1 MEHQSGPKFKT
12 YERPSSIV
20 PDAPAPSASTARDG
34 TEIARALARQYLPN
48 AVRLLAG
55 VAFSPDSECALHTKY
70 LASKELVGIA
80 GVIPQWT
87 PAPPPPHDESADNNK
102 SSAPDDADDDDGEP
116 S

>member
-1 MEHQSGPKFKT
+1 MKT
-12 YERPSSIV
+12 VSERKPYFERPSNIV

-87 PAPPPPHDESADNNK
+87 PAPPLPHDESVDKDK
-102 SSAPDDADDDDGEP
+102 SSPPDDAPDDDGEP